1 MYNVI
6 LWKDNDNEDIHVFEN
21 KPTFLDLYP
30 LINCE
35 IIQITKGYT
44 KELGTFEMH
53 TDEEAKFNNLNYPN
67 KRATEAWYAWQ
78 KRTKRTC
85 LPGDHIVGSVA
96 IVLKQK
102 FKPKVLTE
110 DEINAMKGN

>member
-21 KPTFLDLYP
+21 KPTFKDLYP
-30 LINCE
+30 LIGCE
-35 IIQITKGYT
+35 LIEITKGYT
-44 KELGTFEMH
+44 EELGTFEMH
-53 TDEEAKFNNLNYPN
+53 IDEEGKFNNLNYPN
-67 KRATEAWYAWQ
+67 KRATKAWYAWTE
-78 KRTKRTC
+78 KTNRVP
-85 LPGDHIVGSVA
+85 LPGDKIVGSVA
-96 IVLKQK
+96 IVQKQK